1 VSLKLDLGFMSL
13 DLREIPAYA
22 RRAEELGVGAL
33 WSAETKHDPFMP
45 LAVAAANTERAQ
57 LGTAIAVAF
66 PRSPMIMA
74 HTAWDLQKVSGGRF
88 VLGLGTQVKAHNERR
103 FSLKWEPPGPR
114 LREVILALRAIWDA
128 WQHGTP
134 LNFRGQSYRF
144 DLMTP
149 FFNPGSIEH
158 PRIPVYIAAV
168 NLYMARMAG
177 EICDGLH
184 VHSFH
189 SPKYLREV
197 LHPAVEEG
205 LRASGRTRK
214 DFTFRASTMVV
225 LGDTD
230 EELERNRQ
238 AVKQQIAF
246 YASTRTYQAVLAVHG
261 LDHLV
266 PRLHAK
272 SLEGDWKGMA
282 DLISDETLDHFAVT
296 ATWETVGA
304 RLRARYAGICDRTQ
318 LYPAFQP
325 SLDDPRLQA
334 LIKEMNR

>member
-1 VSLKLDLGFMSL
+1 VSLKLDLGFMSF

-45 LAVAAANTERAQ
+45 LAVAAANTERVQ

-88 VLGLGTQVKAHNERR
+88 VLGLGTQVKGHNERR

-149 FFNPGSIEH
+149 FFDPGPIEH

-168 NLYMARMAG
+168 NPYMARMAG

-205 LRASGRTRK
+205 LRASGRTGK

-266 PRLHAK
+266 PQLHAK
-272 SLEGDWKGMA
+272 SLAGDWTGMA
-282 DLISDETLDHFAVT
+282 DLICDETLDHFAVT
-296 ATWETVGA
+296 ATWKTVGA
-304 RLRARYAGICDRTQ
+304 RLRERYAGICDRTQ

-325 SLDDPRLQA
+325 SLDNPRLQA

>member
-1 VSLKLDLGFMSL
+1 MPVKLDLGFMTF
-13 DLREIPAYA
+13 DLRDIPAYA
-22 RRAEELGVGAL
+22 RRAEALGVGAL
-33 WSAETKHDPFMP
+33 WSAETKHDPFLP
-45 LAVAAANTERAQ
+45 LAVAGANTSRVQ

-66 PRSPMIMA
+66 PRSPMILA
-74 HTAWDLQKVSGGRF
+74 HTAWDLQKASRGRF

-114 LREVILALRAIWDA
+114 LREVVLALRAIWA
-128 WQHGTP
+128 CWQDGAP
-134 LNFRGQSYRF
+134 LDFRGRSYRF

-149 FFNPGSIEH
+149 FFNPGPIEH
-158 PRIPVYIAAV
+158 PRIPIYIAAV
-168 NLYMARMAG
+168 NPYMAQMAG
-177 EICDGLH
+177 EICEGLH

-189 SPKYLREV
+189 SAKYLRDV
-197 LHPAVEEG
+197 LHPAVEAG
-205 LRASGRTRK
+205 LAKSGRSRK

-225 LGDTD
+225 VGDD
-230 EELERNRQ
+230 AGELERSRQ

-272 SLEGDWKGMA
+272 SLEGDWRGMA

-296 ATWETVGA
+296 AGWNTLAGK
-304 RLRARYAGICDRTQ
+304 LRERYDGICDRTQ

-334 LIKEMNR
+334 LIKEMNS

>member
-1 VSLKLDLGFMSL
+1 MSLKLDLGFMTQ

-33 WSAETKHDPFMP
+33 WSAETKHDPFLP
-45 LAVAAANTERAQ
+45 LAVAAANTTRAQ

-114 LREVILALRAIWDA
+114 LREVIQALRAIWDS
-128 WQHGTP
+128 WQNGTP
-134 LNFRGQSYRF
+134 LNFRGKSYRF

-149 FFNPGSIEH
+149 FFNPGPIEH
-158 PRIPVYIAAV
+158 PHIPVYIAAV
-168 NLYMARMAG
+168 NPWMARMAG
-177 EICDGLH
+177 ELCDGLH

-189 SPKYLREV
+189 TPKYLREV
-197 LHPAVEEG
+197 IHPAAEEG
-205 LRASGRTRK
+205 LRASGRLRK
-214 DFTFRASTMVV
+214 DFVFRASTMVV
-225 LGDTD
+225 LGDTPK
-230 EELERNRQ
+230 ELARNRQ

-266 PRLHAK
+266 PQLHAR
-272 SLEGDWKGMA
+272 SLAGDWKGMA
-282 DLISDETLDHFAVT
+282 DLISDETLDHVAVT
-296 ATWETVGA
+296 GTWETVGA
-304 RLRARYAGICDRTQ
+304 KLRERYVGLCDRTQ

-334 LIKEMNR
+334 LMREMNT